1 MSDAAENGCKL
12 GDGKALRE
20 KVELSE
26 RSSALF
32 HVSVIAVLILL
43 ASFWKAEDS
52 PDTALF
58 LMVAFVFL
66 GLYIFLGVMEI
77 TLLRNLIGLR
87 ASLVAWIVLFTYF
100 AYVAKAKAM
109 SDINSIFHMDATL
122 LPMTLV
128 ATTALQVLSMLF
140 WPVLVISV
148 LILIVSYFWR
158 KEFIGEHEGLAIMIS
173 LVVSAIAQ
181 LFFAGMIWG
190 WVGSNDQRK
199 TTIYRLAHF
208 ADFNSSF
215 RCENL
220 DETKFSVLFID
231 PARTQVIIAPKIPE
245 LILGFSSKA
254 TWLQPV
260 KIPREFP
267 QKRCLPF
274 MNWQESE
281 GEIELSLET
290 PLS

>member
-1 MSDAAENGCKL
+1 M
-12 GDGKALRE
+12 
-20 KVELSE
+20 
-26 RSSALF
+26 F

-190 WVGSNDQRK
+190 GWARMISER
-199 TTIYRLAHF
+199 RLY
-208 ADFNSSF
+208 
-215 RCENL
+215 
-220 DETKFSVLFID
+220 
-231 PARTQVIIAPKIPE
+231 IAL
-245 LILGFSSKA
+245 LILLTLIRRFDA
-254 TWLQPV
+254 
-260 KIPREFP
+260 KI
-267 QKRCLPF
+267 
-274 MNWQESE
+274 
-281 GEIELSLET
+281 
-290 PLS
+290 